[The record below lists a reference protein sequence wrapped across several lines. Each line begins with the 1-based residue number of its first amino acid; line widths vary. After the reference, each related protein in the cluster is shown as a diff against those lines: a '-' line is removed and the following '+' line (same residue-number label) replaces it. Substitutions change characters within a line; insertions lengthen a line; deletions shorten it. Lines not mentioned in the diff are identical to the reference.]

1 MEILEIIGAFTV
13 GIIAIVLLYKLYRK
27 IFGYSWDSCPNDH
40 DTMTRCGAFKCNK
53 CGSEL

>member
-27 IFGYSWDSCPNDH
+27 VFGYSWDSCPNDH
-40 DTMTRCGAFKCNK
+40 DTMTRCGASKCNK
-53 CGSEL
+53 CESEL